1 MEGLYVAATGIAEM
15 TTGLG
20 VSAGVGVGGMIGMGM
35 LPLSKIRVQNWISS
49 SSIMSSPLL
58 LPFGSLADFGFLF
71 TTIFLVRNLPT
82 PPSTCRPSFAETGAT
97 PDERN
102 PHATTMIRLNWCPI
116 VLSVVC
122 GWDNLLYFLSTQ
134 Q

>member
-1 MEGLYVAATGIAEM
+1 MMEGLYVAGTGIAEM

-20 VSAGVGVGGMIGMGM
+20 VSTGVGVGGMIGMGM

-49 SSIMSSPLL
+49 SSIMPSPLI
-58 LPFGSLADFGFLF
+58 LPFDSLADFGFFF

-82 PPSTCRPSFAETGAT
+82 PPSTCRPALAETGTT

-102 PHATTMIRLNWCPI
+102 PLATTMIRLN
-116 VLSVVC
+116 
-122 GWDNLLYFLSTQ
+122 
-134 Q
+134 